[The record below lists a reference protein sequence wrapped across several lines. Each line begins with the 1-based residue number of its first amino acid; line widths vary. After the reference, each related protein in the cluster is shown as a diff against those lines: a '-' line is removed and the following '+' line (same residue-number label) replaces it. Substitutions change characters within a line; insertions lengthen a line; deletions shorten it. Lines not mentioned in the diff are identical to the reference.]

1 MLNFPSLFLRPPL
14 LETRSLSEPET
25 HQLGY
30 AGCLMNFR
38 DQPVSTLPSLGL
50 QESTATML
58 SWLQE
63 LWASELCPSCLQVK
77 HFPVQAILS
86 TLKSLREP
94 AHKNERRNDRK
105 FLCWKQ
111 TLLLLKHMNNCNY
124 FMWGRILR
132 SQSHVY
138 LFTMTFTW
146 HMDTDA
152 LLHQYLWS
160 SFSYGSEI
168 LGITKHRYYSYV
180 AYILPQLSMLLCV

>member
-1 MLNFPSLFLRPPL
+1 MSACRQAFMWR
-14 LETRSLSEPET
+14 LEGDVEFSITLSAPT
-25 HQLGY
+25 SFGDKVSQW
-30 AGCLMNFR
+30 AWSCLMNFR

-63 LWASELCPSCLQVK
+63 LWASELGPSCLQVK

-86 TLKSLREP
+86 ILKSLREP
-94 AHKNERRNDRK
+94 AHKNEHRNDRK

-132 SQSHVY
+132 SQSHVH
-138 LFTMTFTW
+138 LFTMTF
-146 HMDTDA
+146 HMT
-152 LLHQYLWS
+152 YRPWC
-160 SFSYGSEI
+160 
-168 LGITKHRYYSYV
+168 ITSPMFV
-180 AYILPQLSMLLCV
+180 VFL